1 MESLIDDGRF
11 SKLCKHYANYA
22 DYANP
27 HSKNYIPDKNID
39 KKILTENLMASV
51 PQELPVLDDF
61 VKTLWYCKGLFPLI
75 TKWKSFRETFTG
87 CGSIVTT
94 RERIGRRSKRVVW
107 SCGSACRH
115 TCYVDWT
122 NKPFLGPSITINIA
136 YKLLKQLENAFERP
150 K

>member
-94 RERIGRRSKRVVW
+94 RERIGRRSKRVV
-107 SCGSACRH
+107 
-115 TCYVDWT
+115 
-122 NKPFLGPSITINIA
+122 
-136 YKLLKQLENAFERP
+136 
-150 K
+150 